1 MQRTSEEKTELFEH
15 TPIRKAALTLVVPT
29 VISQLVVLI
38 YNMADT
44 WFIGQTGDP
53 YQVAAVTVTYP
64 IFMLLNALANL
75 FGIGGSSLISR
86 LLGSGEQKKTG
97 TVATFSLWAA
107 GGAAIVYALL
117 CRIFDRQF
125 LSLLGTDAGTM
136 GYAQDYLFW
145 TVIIGGIPTVLNLVL
160 ANLIR
165 AQGEARTSSIGMS
178 LGGVL
183 NVLLDPLF
191 IFGLQMGV
199 AGAALATCLSNTA
212 SMLFLLVHTIRHQNE
227 SLVKFSLLPK
237 RIDRSAHGQIY
248 SIGTP
253 AALQIILASIS
264 NAVLLRLM
272 SGYAVAAISGM
283 GVMQKVESIPFQA
296 IMGISNGILPLIA
309 YNYASGNRERMRQAV
324 RYALTRGLF
333 FACIFFVL
341 CELFAPAIVR
351 FFIND
356 AASVTYGAAFV
367 RLRILALPFITTEFM
382 LIAVFQG
389 IGGAKQAFFLSLFRK
404 GILDLPLMVLA
415 NALLPMYG
423 LMLVQPFMELCGCV
437 IALVL
442 YRNIHKQPQF
452 ATKKHLEVRN
462 DETELCDFE

>member
-1 MQRTSEEKTELFEH
+1 MQRTVEEKTELFE
-15 TPIRKAALTLVVPT
+15 TMPIHRAAMTLVIPT
-29 VISQLVVLI
+29 VISQLVMLV

-44 WFIGQTGDP
+44 WYIGQTGDP
-53 YQVAAVTVTYP
+53 HQVTAVTITYP
-64 IFMLLNALANL
+64 IFMLMNALANL

-86 LLGSGEQKKTG
+86 MLGSGEQEKTG
-97 TVATFSLWAA
+97 AVAAFSLWAA
-107 GGAAIVYALL
+107 GGATLGYSLVCLLFDGALL
-117 CRIFDRQF
+117 TM
-125 LSLLGTDAGTM
+125 LGTDAGTL
-136 GYAQDYLFW
+136 GYAKDYLFW
-145 TVIIGGIPTVLNLVL
+145 TVIVGGLPTVLNLVL

-165 AQGEARTSSIGMS
+165 AQGEARKASIGMS
-178 LGGVL
+178 LGGIL
-183 NVLLDPLF
+183 NVFLDPVF
-191 IFGLQMGV
+191 IFLLGMGV

-212 SMLFLLVHTIRHQNE
+212 SLLFLLGYTIFRRKD
-227 SLVKFSLLPK
+227 SLVKIPLVPK
-237 RIDRSAHGQIY
+237 QIEAAAHRNIY

-253 AALQIILASIS
+253 AALQIILAAVS

-296 IMGISNGILPLIA
+296 IMGISNGILPLVA

-324 RYALTRGLF
+324 RFAISRGLVC
-333 FACIFFVL
+333 ACAFFVL
-341 CELFAPAIVR
+341 CEVFAPAIVR

-404 GILDLPLMVLA
+404 GIFDLPLMALA
-415 NALLPMYG
+415 NVLLPMYG
-423 LMLVQPFMELCGCV
+423 LMLVQPFMECCGAI
-437 IALVL
+437 IAILL
-442 YRNIHKQPQF
+442 YKRLSKQ
-452 ATKKHLEVRN
+452 TILRRSK
-462 DETELCDFE
+462 